1 MKQAVIGW
9 ISPGVQLVAIRR
21 APCALLQQWSPGRE
35 TRNAS
40 TSVKGW
46 SLLNRVR
53 FHLEA
58 FAARVD
64 L

>member
-1 MKQAVIGW
+1 MKPSVIGW
-9 ISPGVQLVAIRR
+9 IAPGVQLVAIRR

-35 TRNAS
+35 TRKGCAP
-40 TSVKGW
+40 VKGW

-58 FAARVD
+58 LAARVGR
-64 L
+64 